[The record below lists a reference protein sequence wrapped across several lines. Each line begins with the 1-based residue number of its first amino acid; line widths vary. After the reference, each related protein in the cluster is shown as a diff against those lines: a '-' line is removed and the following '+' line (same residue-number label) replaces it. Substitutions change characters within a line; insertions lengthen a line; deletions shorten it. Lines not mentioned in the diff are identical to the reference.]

1 MNILGKIRMVS
12 RFWRYRRRTEKESVR
27 FLLDQDLAGTTVL
40 DIGANRG
47 IYTYW
52 MSKQVGDLGRVIS
65 FEPQPELGDFLLDLK
80 KSFKLENVV
89 IENKGL
95 SDKEGKFDIFR
106 GFVGSGGARLAQKGE
121 ELPENSDLH
130 KVEVE
135 VTTLDTFFQGKELKN
150 LAFIKC
156 DVEGHELSVFKG
168 GEKTLRKHMPTILF
182 ECGHEEAQAGEIFSF
197 LTNMGYKGFFIID
210 GKKIDYKEFDKHP
223 YRKPT
228 ESLRNYMFVKK

>member
-1 MNILGKIRMVS
+1 MVS
-12 RFWRYRRRTEKESVR
+12 RFWRYRRRTEKDSIR
-27 FLLDQDLAGTTVL
+27 FLLDQDLAGSTVL

-52 MSKQVGDLGRVIS
+52 MSKKVGEHGRVFS
-65 FEPQPELGDFLLDLK
+65 FEPQPELGGFLLDLK
-80 KSFKLENVV
+80 KSFKLDNVV

-106 GFVGSGGARLAQKGE
+106 DFVGSGGARLAQKGE

-135 VTTLDTFFQGKELKN
+135 VTTLDAFFQGRKPEN
-150 LAFIKC
+150 LSFIKC
-156 DVEGHELSVFKG
+156 DVESHELSVFKG
-168 GEKTLRKHMPTILF
+168 GEKLLKKHMPTILF
-182 ECGHEEAQAGEIFSF
+182 ECNHEEAQKGEIFSF
-197 LTNMGYKGFFIID
+197 LTDMGYKGFFIIN

-228 ESLRNYMFVKK
+228 ESHRNYVFEKK

>member
-1 MNILGKIRMVS
+1 MVS
-12 RFWRYRRRTEKESVR
+12 RFWRYRRRTEKDSVR
-27 FLLDQDLAGTTVL
+27 FLLDQDLAGSTVL

-52 MSKQVGDLGRVIS
+52 MSKKVGEKGRVIS

-80 KSFKLENVV
+80 KSFKLGNVE
-89 IENKGL
+89 IQNKGL

-106 GFVGSGGARLAQKGE
+106 VSAGSGGARLAQKGE
-121 ELPENSDLH
+121 ALPENSPLH

-135 VTTLDTFFQGKELKN
+135 VTTLDTFFQDKDIKE

-168 GEKTLRKHMPTILF
+168 GEKILRKYMPTILF
-182 ECGHEEAQAGEIFSF
+182 ECGHEEARDGEIFSF
-197 LTNMGYKGFFIID
+197 LTGMGYKGFFIIN
-210 GKKIDYKEFDKHP
+210 GKKFDYKEFDQHP